1 MISKWYHDLQAIE
14 ESSRLQ
20 QELNTLKEDNSSLVR
35 ANAELSK
42 KLHDKDVGFAKE
54 RSELQANHVSRIK
67 HSGRVQAI
75 KYHQKSLIC
84 LEGNLMTPCPH
95 L

>member
-1 MISKWYHDLQAIE
+1 MQAIE

-20 QELNTLKEDNSSLVR
+20 QELNSLKEDNSSLVR

-42 KLHDKDVGFAKE
+42 KLHDKDVDFAKE

-67 HSGRVQAI
+67 HSGRAQAI
-75 KYHQKSLIC
+75 DLPGRQLN
-84 LEGNLMTPCPH
+84 GP
-95 L
+95 

>member
-1 MISKWYHDLQAIE
+1 MQAIE

-42 KLHDKDVGFAKE
+42 KLHDKDVDFAKE

-84 LEGNLMTPCPH
+84 LEGNLMTPCPP